1 MCKSVLRVYKL
12 QYISNNW
19 NLNKPSLIVQGEFW
33 DFLFSKLDFQTWRVS
48 FLKLF
53 PLKCEMCYAFVIC
66 KCVVSFLKKNLMLLE
81 VRDNAADVFH
91 LFFFF
96 MLVFTTKQNRTQHF
110 FESMAGSYFRNSQ
123 GDSSHSLIKF
133 SNINFGEKRNT

>member
-1 MCKSVLRVYKL
+1 M
-12 QYISNNW
+12 
-19 NLNKPSLIVQGEFW
+19 IVQGEFW